1 MKKIL
6 VPVCAAAI
14 FLMFAGF
21 VFAQSYTPLA
31 PLPGT
36 VDANTGQTNISMYLS
51 GAIKLLIALGA
62 ALAILFAIIGGT
74 QYVAAGISPDA
85 KSGAKE
91 RIWGALIGLVIILT
105 SYLLLNSIN
114 PKLVQFSFML
124 PPVGEVA
131 PGAAVSGVPGTC
143 PIAPLEALTGVAL
156 SMENG
161 ATVLFTSDD
170 SSVQRNLTELKKEVA
185 KLNTALGGKVT
196 VNSAYRPMAYQRHLY
211 AIVNKWITQGLKD
224 NTDPLCASLKST
236 VGAEY
241 AKHGLGTVVAS
252 PGSCAPHVKGT
263 GVDLQ
268 IPGYDLNTINS
279 FMVTNHINLRWQ
291 GLTNDPVH
299 FNLQNPP
306 YSGCAASF

>member
-1 MKKIL
+1 
-6 VPVCAAAI
+6 
-14 FLMFAGF
+14 MFAGF

-91 RIWGALIGLVIILT
+91 RIWGALIGLAIILT

-131 PGAAVSGVPGTC
+131 PGRCACPPGAGAPSGR
-143 PIAPLEALTGVAL
+143 A
-156 SMENG
+156 
-161 ATVLFTSDD
+161 
-170 SSVQRNLTELKKEVA
+170 
-185 KLNTALGGKVT
+185 
-196 VNSAYRPMAYQRHLY
+196 
-211 AIVNKWITQGLKD
+211 
-224 NTDPLCASLKST
+224 
-236 VGAEY
+236 
-241 AKHGLGTVVAS
+241 
-252 PGSCAPHVKGT
+252 APHT
-263 GVDLQ
+263 ARARR
-268 IPGYDLNTINS
+268 S
-279 FMVTNHINLRWQ
+279 
-291 GLTNDPVH
+291 
-299 FNLQNPP
+299 
-306 YSGCAASF
+306 